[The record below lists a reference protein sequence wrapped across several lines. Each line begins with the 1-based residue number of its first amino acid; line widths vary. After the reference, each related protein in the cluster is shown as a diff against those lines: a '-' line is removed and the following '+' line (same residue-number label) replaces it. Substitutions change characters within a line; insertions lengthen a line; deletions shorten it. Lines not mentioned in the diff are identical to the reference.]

1 MAFLQLIQN
10 FLIYINWE
18 QARNIAQTLQSIVTI
33 FALAA
38 GAREYYL
45 LRKPFPKVTQKHS
58 VIHEFLDQNML
69 WIRVN
74 LEIKNEGLVLLALQ
88 KLDAHIQII
97 TPLMSLTREKI
108 QQFNNRNT
116 NNEEELT
123 VDWVSINGRAID
135 LTKTRIRIEPSE
147 TYSIFSDFILQD
159 DEHFTYSRVSMILIT
174 TNLKL
179 KQKPSRLISLWGKIT
194 KRDKDRSY
202 KLSTPYKI
210 EPSHEENNER

>member
-1 MAFLQLIQN
+1 M
-10 FLIYINWE
+10 
-18 QARNIAQTLQSIVTI
+18 SIT
-33 FALAA
+33 
-38 GAREYYL
+38 
-45 LRKPFPKVTQKHS
+45 H
-58 VIHEFLDQNML
+58 
-69 WIRVN
+69 
-74 LEIKNEGLVLLALQ
+74 
-88 KLDAHIQII
+88 
-97 TPLMSLTREKI
+97 EKI

-135 LTKTRIRIEPSE
+135 LTKTRIRIEPGE
-147 TYSIFSDFILQD
+147 TEYIFSDFILQD
-159 DEHFTYSRVSMILIT
+159 DEDFTYSRVSIILIT

-210 EPSHEENNER
+210 EPSQEKNNER